1 MGASPRASLSMLNAA
16 RANAV
21 LAGRDFV
28 SPDDVKA
35 VAAGVLA
42 HRLVLAG
49 GPDLRGAAALVRSIL
64 DRVPVP
70 RS

>member
-1 MGASPRASLSMLNAA
+1 
-16 RANAV
+16 V